1 MLAAL
6 LRLSVRRAAARRPD
20 RIREM
25 STKASA
31 TVLNADK
38 LNYDKT
44 LSFASLE
51 KVVGVLSLHENTTP
65 ENAISKVPD
74 GCAVVVTKEMELG
87 ESIIRGLP
95 ESCKLICE
103 AGEFER
109 QFSRFWRGIEN

>member
-1 MLAAL
+1 MYRLEFGPAL
-6 LRLSVRRAAARRPD
+6 PKLELSRREKRA
-20 RIREM
+20 I
-25 STKASA
+25 
-31 TVLNADK
+31 ADK

-51 KVVGVLSLHENTTP
+51 KVVGGLSLHENTTP
-65 ENAISKVPD
+65 ENAISRVPD

-109 QFSRFWRGIEN
+109 QSSRFWRGIEN